1 MYFVLKLS
9 KLCNL
14 RCVYCYEYEE
24 LGDRTRMPLEGL
36 AFLLKSVA
44 DEYRSRDWRF
54 QLHFVLHGGEPLLLP
69 ASYLRS
75 FVELQRKHLGARG
88 IPYLT
93 SVQTNLYPFDRSQ
106 LALLEELNIGI
117 GVSIDVFGEQRL
129 TAGGLDSQERVLDNL
144 QLLYDSGAV
153 SRLGVGGISVLHA
166 RNAAHAVA
174 TFHFFQ
180 SLGLCFR
187 MLPVFSLIDVP
198 MRMAQLTMPA
208 WQVVETLQRV
218 AVAQLRSDGPPIRVY
233 PLRNYLEAAVSHI
246 AEIETTPY
254 DPAEHEWAVIVNTN
268 GDAYNHGDA
277 YTADGLF
284 GNAFTTP
291 FGALLASAGR
301 RRSLELRAERAR
313 MCKACAFG
321 TACSRVP
328 VIEALPSERAWGKG
342 DLSCAIAR
350 PMIDFYV
357 EQIRRSPRALALIEA
372 TVDEV
377 APVSV

>member
-36 AFLLKSVA
+36 EFLLASVA
-44 DEYRSRDWRF
+44 DEYRERGWTY

-75 FVELQRKHLGARG
+75 FVELQRRHLGGRG
-88 IPYLT
+88 IPYHT
-93 SVQTNLYPFDRSQ
+93 SVQTNLYRFDEAQ
-106 LALLEELNIGI
+106 LALLEELDIGI
-117 GVSIDVFGEQRL
+117 GVSIDVFGDQRL
-129 TAGGLDSQERVLDNL
+129 TAGGRDSQERVLDNL
-144 QLLYDSGAV
+144 QLLFDSGAV
-153 SRLGVGGISVLHA
+153 SRRGVGGISVLHA
-166 RNAAHAVA
+166 RNAEHAVF
-174 TFHFFQ
+174 TFRFFQ

-198 MRMAQLTMPA
+198 ARMAHLTLPA

-218 AVAQLRSDGPPIRVY
+218 ALAQLSSIGPPIHVY
-233 PLRNYLEAAVSHI
+233 PLRNYLEAAVSHVAGI
-246 AEIETTPY
+246 TTAPY

-291 FGALLASAGR
+291 FGELLASAGR
-301 RRSLELRAERAR
+301 RRSLELRIERAR
-313 MCKACAFG
+313 VCQACKFG
-321 TACSRVP
+321 SSCSRVP
-328 VIEALPSERAWGKG
+328 VVEALPSERAWDEGG
-342 DLSCAIAR
+342 LSCAVAR

-357 EQIRRSPRALALIEA
+357 EQIRRNQRALALIDSA
-372 TVDEV
+372 VDEAAIAV
-377 APVSV
+377 A